1 MGIGGGVL
9 FSMEKGKG
17 YSDGNRSN
25 EFFSSSMIGSVLLA
39 LLAWALILFFQ
50 KPILYVFGADASLL
64 TLAQNYLRPIQY
76 IFPIFLFNQALAT
89 ATVIIGG
96 IFNIFGDY
104 FFAFGLN
111 MGIEGVVWRRVWARS
126 SHLRL

>member
-1 MGIGGGVL
+1 MG
-9 FSMEKGKG
+9 
-17 YSDGNRSN
+17 SDPFLSKTN
-25 EFFSSSMIGSVLLA
+25 SVC
-39 LLAWALILFFQ
+39 IRC
-50 KPILYVFGADASLL
+50 GASLL